1 MKELKNISLLPYNT
15 FGIDA
20 KAKLFI
26 EYYSLDELRQV
37 LKEHKGEQ
45 ILHIGQ
51 GSNLLFT
58 SDFNGV
64 ILHSGM
70 ARAKFLDDETVEAQN
85 GLRLD
90 DMIAQLTDMGYSGL
104 EKLSLIPGEVGA
116 SAVQNVGAYGCEAKD
131 VIVRV
136 NTLNVETLEERVF
149 TNEECRFGYR
159 DSIFKHELK
168 GKYIVTSVVYKVKPG
183 DATKTREEIIATRM
197 AKLPTVGEVG
207 SAGSFFMN
215 PFVPEEK
222 VNELLKLYPDMPHY
236 PVGAPSV
243 NQRSVCDG
251 ESGGTSCPVDLAERY
266 QHHNLVAE
274 REKIPAAWLIEQ
286 CGWKGKTLGG
296 AQVWPKQ
303 PLVIVNANNATPEDI
318 IALAARIRDCVKDI
332 FGIEISPEVIYI

>member
-20 KAKLFI
+20 KASLFI
-26 EYYSLDELRQV
+26 EYYSLDELRQA
-37 LKEHKGEQ
+37 LKEHKSER

-58 SDFNGV
+58 KDFDGV

-104 EKLSLIPGEVGA
+104 EKLSLIPGEIGA

-131 VIVRV
+131 VIERV
-136 NTLNVETLEERVF
+136 YTLDVETLEERVF
-149 TNEECRFGYR
+149 SNEECKFGYR
-159 DSIFKHELK
+159 DSAFKHELK

-183 DATKTREEIIATRM
+183 DATKTREEIIETRNG
-197 AKLPTVGEVG
+197 KLPKVGEVG

-215 PFVPEEK
+215 PFVPEEQA
-222 VNELLKLYPDMPHY
+222 NALLAQYPDMPNF
-236 PVGAPSV
+236 PSL
-243 NQRSVCDG
+243 QGG
-251 ESGGTSCPVDLAERY
+251 ERGR
-266 QHHNLVAE
+266 LV
-274 REKIPAAWLIEQ
+274 KIPAAWLIEQ

-296 AQVWPKQ
+296 AQVWHKQ
-303 PLVIVNANNATPEDI
+303 PLVIVNANHATAQDI
-318 IALAARIRDCVKDI
+318 MDLAAAVSASVKEKFNI
-332 FGIEISPEVIYI
+332 AIHPEVNYI

>member
-1 MKELKNISLLPYNT
+1 MRVVSDISLLPYNT

-37 LKEHKGEQ
+37 LKEHKGER

-58 SDFNGV
+58 QDFDGV

-70 ARAKFLDDETVEAQN
+70 ARARFLDDETVEAQN

-90 DMIAQLTDMGYSGL
+90 DLIAQLTDMQYCGM

-136 NTLNVETLEERVF
+136 NVLDTETLDQRMM

-168 GKYIVTSVVYKVKPG
+168 GKCIVTSVVYHVSKG
-183 DATKTREEIIATRM
+183 DATKTREEIIETRNG
-197 AKLPTVGEVG
+197 KLPKVGEVG

-215 PFVPEEK
+215 PFVPEQQA
-222 VNELLKLYPDMPHY
+222 NELLQLYPDMPHFQS
-236 PVGAPSV
+236 PQGV
-243 NQRSVCDG
+243 
-251 ESGGTSCPVDLAERY
+251 
-266 QHHNLVAE
+266 
-274 REKIPAAWLIEQ
+274 KIPAAWLIEQ
-286 CGWKGKTLGG
+286 CGWKGKTHGG

-303 PLVIVNANNATPEDI
+303 PLVLVNANHASATEI
-318 IALAARIRDCVKDI
+318 MELAKQISDSVYDRFNIRIN
-332 FGIEISPEVIYI
+332 PEVNYI

>member
-15 FGIDA
+15 FGMNA

-70 ARAKFLDDETVEAQN
+70 ARAKFIDDETVEAQN

-222 VNELLKLYPDMPHY
+222 ANELLAQYPDMPHFET
-236 PVGAPSV
+236 PSPWRV
-243 NQRSVCDG
+243 KSSARSDALWSSVEHSG
-251 ESGGTSCPVDLAERY
+251 ERCV
-266 QHHNLVAE
+266 
-274 REKIPAAWLIEQ
+274 KIPAAWLIEQ

-303 PLVIVNANNATPEDI
+303 PLVIVNANNASAKDI
-318 IALAARIRDCVKDI
+318 MELAAAVSASVKEK
-332 FGIEISPEVIYI
+332 FGIDIHPEVNYI

>member
-1 MKELKNISLLPYNT
+1 MQVVSDYRIPNT
-15 FGIDA
+15 FGLEA
-20 KAKLFI
+20 KAKTFI

-37 LKEHKGEQ
+37 LKEHKGER

-58 SDFNGV
+58 QDFDGI

-70 ARAKFLDDETVEAQN
+70 ARARFIDDETVEAQN

-90 DMIAQLTDMGYSGL
+90 DLIAQLTDMQYCGM

-131 VIVRV
+131 VIDRV
-136 NTLNVETLEERVF
+136 YTIDVETLEERVF
-149 TNEECRFGYR
+149 TNAECKFGYR
-159 DSIFKHELK
+159 DSAFKHELK
-168 GKYIVTSVVYKVKPG
+168 GKYIVTSVVYKVKTG

-197 AKLPTVGEVG
+197 AKLPAVGEVG

-215 PFVPEEK
+215 PFVPEEQA
-222 VNELLKLYPDMPHY
+222 NALLTQYPDMPHF
-236 PVGAPSV
+236 PSPQGV
-243 NQRSVCDG
+243 
-251 ESGGTSCPVDLAERY
+251 
-266 QHHNLVAE
+266 
-274 REKIPAAWLIEQ
+274 KIPAAWLIEQ

-303 PLVIVNANNATPEDI
+303 PLVIVNADNATAQDI
-318 IALAARIRDCVKDI
+318 IDLAAQVSTSVKEK
-332 FGIEISPEVIYI
+332 FGICISPEVNYI

>member
-15 FGIDA
+15 FGMNA

-215 PFVPEEK
+215 PFVPEDK

-318 IALAARIRDCVKDI
+318 IALAAQISASVKDK
-332 FGIEISPEVIYI
+332 FGIDIRPEVNYI

>member
-1 MKELKNISLLPYNT
+1 LPYNT

-37 LKEHKGEQ
+37 LKEHKGERM
-45 ILHIGQ
+45 LHIGQ

-58 SDFNGV
+58 KDFDGV

-116 SAVQNVGAYGCEAKD
+116 SAVQNVGAYGVEAKD
-131 VIVRV
+131 VIERV
-136 NTLNVETLEERVF
+136 YTIDVETQEERVF
-149 TNEECRFGYR
+149 TNAECKFGYR
-159 DSIFKHELK
+159 DSVFKHELK

-183 DATKTREEIIATRM
+183 DAIKTRDEIIETRNG
-197 AKLPTVGEVG
+197 KLPKVGEVG

-215 PFVPEEK
+215 PFVPQEQA
-222 VNELLKLYPDMPHY
+222 NELLKKYPDMPHFDT
-236 PVGAPSV
+236 PQGV
-243 NQRSVCDG
+243 
-251 ESGGTSCPVDLAERY
+251 
-266 QHHNLVAE
+266 
-274 REKIPAAWLIEQ
+274 KIPAAWLIEQ

-303 PLVIVNANNATPEDI
+303 PLVIVNANHASAQDI
-318 IALAARIRDCVKDI
+318 MDLAAKVSASVKEK
-332 FGIEISPEVIYI
+332 FNISINPEVNYI

>member
-1 MKELKNISLLPYNT
+1 MTIQENISLLPYNT
-15 FGIDA
+15 FGIDV
-20 KAKLFI
+20 KARLFI
-26 EYYSLDELRQV
+26 EYYSVEELKQV

-58 SDFNGV
+58 KDFDGV

-70 ARAKFLDDETVEAQN
+70 ARARFLDDETVEAQN

-90 DMIAQLTDMGYSGL
+90 DLIAQLTDMAYCGM

-116 SAVQNVGAYGCEAKD
+116 SAVQNVGAYGVEAKD
-131 VIVRV
+131 VILRV
-136 NTLNVETLEERVF
+136 NTIDVETLEERVF
-149 TNEECRFGYR
+149 SNEECRFGYR
-159 DSIFKHELK
+159 DSAFKHELK

-183 DATKTREEIIATRM
+183 EASKTREEIIQTRM

-222 VNELLKLYPDMPHY
+222 ANELLAQYPDMPNF
-236 PVGAPSV
+236 PSL
-243 NQRSVCDG
+243 Q
-251 ESGGTSCPVDLAERY
+251 GGDRGRFV
-266 QHHNLVAE
+266 
-274 REKIPAAWLIEQ
+274 KIPAAWLIEQ
-286 CGWKGKTLGG
+286 CGWKGKRMGG

-303 PLVIVNANNATPEDI
+303 PLVIVNADHATPEDI
-318 IALAARIRDCVKDI
+318 ISLAEAVSTSVKEK
-332 FGIEISPEVIYI
+332 FGIEIRPEVNYI

>member
-1 MKELKNISLLPYNT
+1 MRVVSDISLLPYNT

-37 LKEHKGEQ
+37 LKEHKGERM
-45 ILHIGQ
+45 LHIGQ

-58 SDFNGV
+58 QDFDGV

-70 ARAKFLDDETVEAQN
+70 ARAKFLDNETVEAQN

-116 SAVQNVGAYGCEAKD
+116 SAVQNVGAYGVEAKD
-131 VIVRV
+131 VIERV
-136 NTLNVETLEERVF
+136 YTIDVESGEERVF
-149 TNEECRFGYR
+149 TNAECKFGYR
-159 DSIFKHELK
+159 DSAFKHELK

-183 DATKTREEIIATRM
+183 DATKTGEEIIETRNG
-197 AKLPTVGEVG
+197 KLPKVGEIG

-215 PFVPEEK
+215 PFVQEEQAK
-222 VNELLKLYPDMPHY
+222 ELLKQYPDMPHFAT
-236 PVGAPSV
+236 PQGV
-243 NQRSVCDG
+243 
-251 ESGGTSCPVDLAERY
+251 
-266 QHHNLVAE
+266 
-274 REKIPAAWLIEQ
+274 KIPAAWLIEQ

-303 PLVIVNANNATPEDI
+303 PLVIVNANHASAQDI
-318 IALAARIRDCVKDI
+318 MDLAAQVSASVKEKFNIDI
-332 FGIEISPEVIYI
+332 HPEVNYI

>member
-1 MKELKNISLLPYNT
+1 MIIKENISLLPYNT

-20 KAKLFI
+20 KAKIFVEYGSI
-26 EYYSLDELRQV
+26 EELKQV
-37 LKEHKGEQ
+37 LQQYKGER

-116 SAVQNVGAYGCEAKD
+116 SAVQNVGAYGVEAKD
-131 VIVRV
+131 VIERV
-136 NTLNVETLEERVF
+136 YTIHVDTLEERVF
-149 TNEECRFGYR
+149 TNAECKFGYR
-159 DSIFKHELK
+159 DSAFKHELK
-168 GKYIVTSVVYKVKPG
+168 GKYIVTSVVYKVKTG
-183 DATKTREEIIATRM
+183 DATKTREEIIQTRM
-197 AKLPTVGEVG
+197 AKLPAVGETG

-215 PFVPEEK
+215 PFVPEQQADA
-222 VNELLKLYPDMPHY
+222 LLKQYPDMPHF
-236 PVGAPSV
+236 PSPQGV
-243 NQRSVCDG
+243 
-251 ESGGTSCPVDLAERY
+251 
-266 QHHNLVAE
+266 
-274 REKIPAAWLIEQ
+274 KIPAAWLIEQ

-303 PLVIVNANNATPEDI
+303 PLVLVNAGHASAQDI
-318 IALAARIRDCVKDI
+318 IDLAAAVSASVKEK
-332 FGIEISPEVIYI
+332 FGIDIHPEVNYI

>member
-1 MKELKNISLLPYNT
+1 MLIEQMVNIPNT
-15 FGIDA
+15 FGMDV
-20 KAKLFI
+20 KTKLFV

-37 LKEHKGEQ
+37 LREHKGEQ

-58 SDFNGV
+58 RDFNGV

-70 ARAKFLDDETVEAQN
+70 ARARFLDDETVEAQN

-90 DMIAQLTDMGYSGL
+90 DLIAQLTDMAYCGL
-104 EKLSLIPGEVGA
+104 EKLSFIPGEVGA
-116 SAVQNVGAYGCEAKD
+116 SAVQNVGAYGVEAKD
-131 VIVRV
+131 VILRV
-136 NTLNVETLEERVF
+136 NTIDVETLEERIF

-183 DATKTREEIIATRM
+183 DASKTREEIIQTRM
-197 AKLPTVGEVG
+197 AKLPTVGETG

-215 PFVPEEK
+215 PFIPEEQAD
-222 VNELLKLYPDMPHY
+222 ELLKQYPDMPHFEVKSSN
-236 PVGAPSV
+236 PQVL
-243 NQRSVCDG
+243 
-251 ESGGTSCPVDLAERY
+251 ESS
-266 QHHNLVAE
+266 NLV
-274 REKIPAAWLIEQ
+274 KIPAAWLIEQ

-318 IALAARIRDCVKDI
+318 IALAAQVSASVKEKFNIDI
-332 FGIEISPEVIYI
+332 HPEVNYI

>member
-1 MKELKNISLLPYNT
+1 MTIKENFSLLPHNT

-20 KAKLFI
+20 KARLFI
-26 EYYSLDELRQV
+26 EYYSLDELREA
-37 LKEHKGEQ
+37 LKAHKGEQ

-58 SDFNGV
+58 KDYDGV

-70 ARAKFLDDETVEAQN
+70 ARARFLDDETVEAQN

-116 SAVQNVGAYGCEAKD
+116 SAVQNVGAYGVEAKD
-131 VIVRV
+131 VIQRV
-136 NTLNVETLEERVF
+136 YTIDVETLEERVF
-149 TNEECRFGYR
+149 SNEECRFGYR
-159 DSIFKHELK
+159 DSAFKHELK
-168 GKYIVTSVVYKVKPG
+168 GRYIVTSVVYKVKPG
-183 DATKTREEIIATRM
+183 DAVKTREEIIQTRM
-197 AKLPTVGEVG
+197 AKLPTIGEVG

-222 VNELLKLYPDMPHY
+222 ANELLKQYPDMPNF
-236 PVGAPSV
+236 PSP
-243 NQRSVCDG
+243 Q
-251 ESGGTSCPVDLAERY
+251 GGDRGR
-266 QHHNLVAE
+266 LV
-274 REKIPAAWLIEQ
+274 KIPAAWLIEQ

-303 PLVIVNANNATPEDI
+303 PLVIVNANHATPDDI
-318 IALAARIRDCVKDI
+318 IALAAAVSQSVKEK
-332 FGIEISPEVIYI
+332 FGIDIHPEVNYI

>member
-1 MKELKNISLLPYNT
+1 MKIPNT
-15 FGIDA
+15 FGMDV
-20 KAKLFI
+20 KARLFI

-37 LKEHKGEQ
+37 LREHKGEPM
-45 ILHIGQ
+45 LHIGQ

-58 SDFNGV
+58 KDYDGV

-70 ARAKFLDDETVEAQN
+70 ARARFLDDETVEAQN

-90 DMIAQLTDMGYSGL
+90 DLIAQLTDMAYCGM

-116 SAVQNVGAYGCEAKD
+116 SAVQNVGAYGVEAKD
-131 VIVRV
+131 VIERV
-136 NTLNVETLEERVF
+136 YTIDIEALEERIF
-149 TNEECRFGYR
+149 SNEECRFGYR

-183 DATKTREEIIATRM
+183 EASATREEIIRTRM

-215 PFVPEEK
+215 PFIPEEK
-222 VNELLKLYPDMPHY
+222 ANELLKLYPDMPNF
-236 PVGAPSV
+236 PSP
-243 NQRSVCDG
+243 
-251 ESGGTSCPVDLAERY
+251 SGV
-266 QHHNLVAE
+266 
-274 REKIPAAWLIEQ
+274 KIPAAWLIEQ

-303 PLVIVNANNATPEDI
+303 PLVIVNADHATPDDI
-318 IALAARIRDCVKDI
+318 IALADAVSKSVKDK
-332 FGIEISPEVIYI
+332 FGITISPEVNYI

>member
-215 PFVPEEK
+215 PFVPEDK

-318 IALAARIRDCVKDI
+318 IALAAQISASVKDK
-332 FGIEISPEVIYI
+332 FGIDIRPEVNYI

>member
-1 MKELKNISLLPYNT
+1 MRVVSDISLLPYNT

-20 KAKLFI
+20 KARLFV
-26 EYYSLDELRQV
+26 EYYSLDELREV
-37 LKEHKGEQ
+37 LKTHKGER

-58 SDFNGV
+58 KDFDGV

-70 ARAKFLDDETVEAQN
+70 ARAKFLDDNTVEAQN

-116 SAVQNVGAYGCEAKD
+116 SAVQNVGAYGVEAKD
-131 VIVRV
+131 VIERV
-136 NTLNVETLEERVF
+136 YTLDVETLKERVF
-149 TNEECRFGYR
+149 TNAECKFGYR
-159 DSIFKHELK
+159 DSAFKHELK

-183 DATKTREEIIATRM
+183 DATKTREEIIETRNG
-197 AKLPTVGEVG
+197 KLPKVGEIG

-215 PFVPEEK
+215 PFVPEEQA
-222 VNELLKLYPDMPHY
+222 NALLKQYPDMPHFQT
-236 PVGAPSV
+236 PQGV
-243 NQRSVCDG
+243 
-251 ESGGTSCPVDLAERY
+251 
-266 QHHNLVAE
+266 
-274 REKIPAAWLIEQ
+274 KIPAAWLIEQ

-303 PLVIVNANNATPEDI
+303 PLVIVNANHATAQDI
-318 IALAARIRDCVKDI
+318 IDLAAQVSASVKEK
-332 FGIEISPEVIYI
+332 FNISINPEVNYI

>member
-1 MKELKNISLLPYNT
+1 MRVVSDISLLPYNT

-37 LKEHKGEQ
+37 LKEHKGERM
-45 ILHIGQ
+45 LHIGQ

-58 SDFNGV
+58 KDFDGV

-116 SAVQNVGAYGCEAKD
+116 SAVQNVGAYGVEAKD
-131 VIVRV
+131 VIERV
-136 NTLNVETLEERVF
+136 YTMDVESGEERVF
-149 TNEECRFGYR
+149 TNAECKFGYR
-159 DSIFKHELK
+159 DSAFKHELK

-183 DATKTREEIIATRM
+183 DATKTREEIIETRNG
-197 AKLPTVGEVG
+197 KLPKVGEVG

-215 PFVPEEK
+215 PFVPQEQA
-222 VNELLKLYPDMPHY
+222 NELQKKYPDMPHFDT
-236 PVGAPSV
+236 PQGV
-243 NQRSVCDG
+243 
-251 ESGGTSCPVDLAERY
+251 
-266 QHHNLVAE
+266 
-274 REKIPAAWLIEQ
+274 KIPAAWLIEQ

-303 PLVIVNANNATPEDI
+303 PLVIVNANHATAQDI
-318 IALAARIRDCVKDI
+318 MDLAAKVSASVKEK
-332 FGIEISPEVIYI
+332 FNISINPEVNYI

>member
-1 MKELKNISLLPYNT
+1 MVNIPNT

-37 LKEHKGEQ
+37 LTEHRGER

-58 SDFNGV
+58 KDFDGI

-70 ARAKFLDDETVEAQN
+70 ARARFLDDETVEAQN

-90 DMIAQLTDMGYSGL
+90 DLIAQLTDMAYCGM

-116 SAVQNVGAYGCEAKD
+116 SAVQNVGAYGVEAKD

-136 NTLNVETLEERVF
+136 HTLDVETLEERVF
-149 TNEECRFGYR
+149 TNAECRFGYR
-159 DSIFKHELK
+159 DSAFKHELK
-168 GKYIVTSVVYKVKPG
+168 GRYIVTSVVYHVTKG
-183 DATKTREEIIATRM
+183 DATKTREEIIETRNG
-197 AKLPTVGEVG
+197 KLPKVGEVG

-215 PFVPEEK
+215 PFVPEQQAAA
-222 VNELLKLYPDMPHY
+222 LLAQYPDMPHFET
-236 PVGAPSV
+236 PQGV
-243 NQRSVCDG
+243 
-251 ESGGTSCPVDLAERY
+251 
-266 QHHNLVAE
+266 
-274 REKIPAAWLIEQ
+274 KIPAAWLIEQ

-303 PLVIVNANNATPEDI
+303 ALVIVNANNAKAEDI
-318 IALAARIRDCVKDI
+318 MALAAAISKSVKETFNI
-332 FGIEISPEVIYI
+332 TINPEVNYI

>member
-15 FGIDA
+15 FGMNA

-116 SAVQNVGAYGCEAKD
+116 SAVQNVGAYGVEAKD
-131 VIVRV
+131 VIERV
-136 NTLNVETLEERVF
+136 YTINVETLEERVF

-215 PFVPEEK
+215 PFVPEDK

-236 PVGAPSV
+236 P
-243 NQRSVCDG
+243 
-251 ESGGTSCPVDLAERY
+251 
-266 QHHNLVAE
+266 VAE

-318 IALAARIRDCVKDI
+318 IALAAQISASVKDK
-332 FGIEISPEVIYI
+332 FGIDIHPEVNYI

>member
-1 MKELKNISLLPYNT
+1 MTIKENISLLPYNT

-20 KAKLFI
+20 KARLFI
-26 EYYSLDELRQV
+26 EYYSLDELRTV

-58 SDFNGV
+58 KDFDGV

-116 SAVQNVGAYGCEAKD
+116 SAVQNVGAYGVEAKD
-131 VIVRV
+131 VIERV
-136 NTLNVETLEERVF
+136 YTLDVETLEERVF
-149 TNEECRFGYR
+149 SNEECRFGYR
-159 DSIFKHELK
+159 DSAFKHELK

-183 DATKTREEIIATRM
+183 DATKTREEIIQTRM
-197 AKLPTVGEVG
+197 AKLPTVGETG

-222 VNELLKLYPDMPHY
+222 ANELLKLYPDMPHF
-236 PVGAPSV
+236 PVE
-243 NQRSVCDG
+243 G
-251 ESGGTSCPVDLAERY
+251 ERV
-266 QHHNLVAE
+266 
-274 REKIPAAWLIEQ
+274 KIPAAWLIEQ

-303 PLVIVNANNATPEDI
+303 PLVIVNANNATAQDI
-318 IALAARIRDCVKDI
+318 IDLAAQVSASVKEK
-332 FGIEISPEVIYI
+332 FGIDIHPEVNYI

>member
-1 MKELKNISLLPYNT
+1 MTNYNFPIPNT

-37 LKEHKGEQ
+37 LKEHKGER

-58 SDFNGV
+58 KDFDGV
-64 ILHSGM
+64 ILHSKM
-70 ARAKFLDDETVEAQN
+70 ARARFLDDETVEVQN

-90 DMIAQLTDMGYSGL
+90 DLIAQLTDMNYCGL

-131 VIVRV
+131 VILRV
-136 NTLNVETLEERVF
+136 HTLDVETLEERVF
-149 TNEECRFGYR
+149 SNEECKFGYR
-159 DSIFKHELK
+159 DSAFKHELK
-168 GKYIVTSVVYKVKPG
+168 GRYVVTSVVYKVKPG
-183 DATKTREEIIATRM
+183 DATKTREEIIETRNG
-197 AKLPTVGEVG
+197 KLPKVGEVG

-215 PFVPEEK
+215 PFVPEEQA
-222 VNELLKLYPDMPHY
+222 NALLKQYPDMPHFAS
-236 PVGAPSV
+236 PQGV
-243 NQRSVCDG
+243 
-251 ESGGTSCPVDLAERY
+251 
-266 QHHNLVAE
+266 
-274 REKIPAAWLIEQ
+274 KIPAAWLIEQ

-303 PLVIVNANNATPEDI
+303 PLVIVNANNASAQDI
-318 IALAARIRDCVKDI
+318 IDLAAAVSKSVKEK
-332 FGIEISPEVIYI
+332 FGITISPEVNYI

>member
-1 MKELKNISLLPYNT
+1 MNQCENASIPNT
-15 FGIDA
+15 FGMDV
-20 KAKLFI
+20 KARLFI

-37 LKEHKGEQ
+37 LREHKGEPF
-45 ILHIGQ
+45 LHIGQ

-58 SDFNGV
+58 KDFEGV

-70 ARAKFLDDETVEAQN
+70 ARARFIDDETVEAQN

-116 SAVQNVGAYGCEAKD
+116 SAVQNVGAYGVEAKD
-131 VIVRV
+131 VILRV
-136 NTLNVETLEERVF
+136 NTINVETLEERVF

-159 DSIFKHELK
+159 DSMFKHELK

-183 DATKTREEIIATRM
+183 EASKTREEIIQTRM
-197 AKLPTVGEVG
+197 AKLPAVGEVG

-215 PFVPEEK
+215 PFVPQQQAG
-222 VNELLKLYPDMPHY
+222 ELLKRYPDMPHF
-236 PVGAPSV
+236 PV
-243 NQRSVCDG
+243 
-251 ESGGTSCPVDLAERY
+251 EGG
-266 QHHNLVAE
+266 LV
-274 REKIPAAWLIEQ
+274 KIPAAWLIEQ

-303 PLVIVNANNATPEDI
+303 PLVIVNADHATPEDI
-318 IALAARIRDCVKDI
+318 IDLADAISKSVKDK
-332 FGIEISPEVIYI
+332 FGITISPEVNYI

>member
-15 FGIDA
+15 FGMNA

-70 ARAKFLDDETVEAQN
+70 ARARFIDDETVEAQN

-136 NTLNVETLEERVF
+136 NTLNIETLEERVF

-215 PFVPEEK
+215 PFVPEDK

-236 PVGAPSV
+236 P
-243 NQRSVCDG
+243 
-251 ESGGTSCPVDLAERY
+251 
-266 QHHNLVAE
+266 VAE

-303 PLVIVNANNATPEDI
+303 PLVIVNANNASAKDTRE
-318 IALAARIRDCVKDI
+318 LAAAVSASVKEK
-332 FGIEISPEVIYI
+332 FGIDIHPEVHYI

>member
-1 MKELKNISLLPYNT
+1 MIIKENISLLPYNT

-20 KAKLFI
+20 KAKIFVEYGSI
-26 EYYSLDELRQV
+26 EELKQV
-37 LKEHKGEQ
+37 LQQYKGER

-116 SAVQNVGAYGCEAKD
+116 SAVQNVGAYGVEAKD
-131 VIVRV
+131 VIERV
-136 NTLNVETLEERVF
+136 YTIHVDTLEERVF
-149 TNEECRFGYR
+149 TNAECKFGYR
-159 DSIFKHELK
+159 DSAFKHELK

-183 DATKTREEIIATRM
+183 DATKTREEIIQTRM
-197 AKLPTVGEVG
+197 AKLPAVGETG

-215 PFVPEEK
+215 PFVPEQQADA
-222 VNELLKLYPDMPHY
+222 LLKQNPDMPHF
-236 PVGAPSV
+236 PSPQGV
-243 NQRSVCDG
+243 
-251 ESGGTSCPVDLAERY
+251 
-266 QHHNLVAE
+266 
-274 REKIPAAWLIEQ
+274 KIPAAWLIEQ

-303 PLVIVNANNATPEDI
+303 PQVIINAGHASAQDI
-318 IALAARIRDCVKDI
+318 IDLAAAVSASVKEK
-332 FGIEISPEVIYI
+332 FGITISPEVNYI

>member
-1 MKELKNISLLPYNT
+1 MKKCENAKIPNT
-15 FGIDA
+15 FGIDV
-20 KAKLFI
+20 KARLFI

-58 SDFNGV
+58 RDFNGI

-70 ARAKFLDDETVEAQN
+70 ARARFIDDETVEAQN

-90 DMIAQLTDMGYSGL
+90 DLIAQLTDMAYCGM

-116 SAVQNVGAYGCEAKD
+116 SAVQNVGAYGVEAKD
-131 VIVRV
+131 VIERV
-136 NTLNVETLEERVF
+136 YTLDVETQEERVF
-149 TNEECRFGYR
+149 TNEECKFGYR

-183 DATKTREEIIATRM
+183 EASKTREEIIQTRM

-222 VNELLKLYPDMPHY
+222 ANELLAQYPDMPHFEVQSSN
-236 PVGAPSV
+236 PQILKS
-243 NQRSVCDG
+243 S
-251 ESGGTSCPVDLAERY
+251 
-266 QHHNLVAE
+266 NLV
-274 REKIPAAWLIEQ
+274 KIPAAWLIEQ

-303 PLVIVNANNATPEDI
+303 PLVIINANNATPDDI
-318 IALAARIRDCVKDI
+318 IALAAQVSASVKEK
-332 FGIEISPEVIYI
+332 FGIDIHPEVNYI

>member
-1 MKELKNISLLPYNT
+1 MLIEQMVNIPNT
-15 FGIDA
+15 FGMDV
-20 KAKLFI
+20 KTKLFV

-37 LKEHKGEQ
+37 LREHKGEQ

-58 SDFNGV
+58 RDFNGV

-70 ARAKFLDDETVEAQN
+70 ARARFLDDETVEAQN

-90 DMIAQLTDMGYSGL
+90 DLIAQLTDMAYCGL
-104 EKLSLIPGEVGA
+104 EKLSFIPGEVGA
-116 SAVQNVGAYGCEAKD
+116 SAVQNVGAYGVEAKD
-131 VIVRV
+131 VILRV
-136 NTLNVETLEERVF
+136 NTIDVETLEERVF

-183 DATKTREEIIATRM
+183 DASKTREEIIQTRM
-197 AKLPTVGEVG
+197 AKLPTVGETG

-215 PFVPEEK
+215 PFIPEEQAD
-222 VNELLKLYPDMPHY
+222 ELLKQYPDMPHFEVKSSN
-236 PVGAPSV
+236 PQVL
-243 NQRSVCDG
+243 
-251 ESGGTSCPVDLAERY
+251 ESS
-266 QHHNLVAE
+266 NLV
-274 REKIPAAWLIEQ
+274 KIPAAWLIEQ

-318 IALAARIRDCVKDI
+318 IALAAQVSASVKEKFNIDI
-332 FGIEISPEVIYI
+332 HPEVNYI

>member
-1 MKELKNISLLPYNT
+1 MQVVSNISLLPYNT

-37 LKEHKGEQ
+37 LKEHKGEK

-58 SDFNGV
+58 KDFDGV

-70 ARAKFLDDETVEAQN
+70 ARARFLDDETVEAQN

-90 DMIAQLTDMGYSGL
+90 DLIAQLTDMCYCGM

-136 NTLNVETLEERVF
+136 HTIDVETLEERVF

-159 DSIFKHELK
+159 DSAFKHELK
-168 GKYIVTSVVYKVKPG
+168 GKYIVTSVVYHVAKG
-183 DATKTREEIIATRM
+183 DATKTREEIIETRNG
-197 AKLPTVGEVG
+197 KLPKVGEVG

-215 PFVPEEK
+215 PFVPEEQA
-222 VNELLKLYPDMPHY
+222 NALLEQYPDMPHFAS
-236 PVGAPSV
+236 PQGV
-243 NQRSVCDG
+243 
-251 ESGGTSCPVDLAERY
+251 
-266 QHHNLVAE
+266 
-274 REKIPAAWLIEQ
+274 KIPAAWLIEQ

-303 PLVIVNANNATPEDI
+303 PLVLVNANNATAQDI
-318 IALAARIRDCVKDI
+318 IDLAAAIRTSVQEKFNI
-332 FGIEISPEVIYI
+332 TINPEVNYI

>member
-1 MKELKNISLLPYNT
+1 MTIKENISLLPYNT
-15 FGIDA
+15 FGIDV
-20 KAKLFI
+20 KARLFI

-37 LKEHKGEQ
+37 LKDHRGERV
-45 ILHIGQ
+45 LHIGQ

-58 SDFNGV
+58 KDFDGV

-90 DMIAQLTDMGYSGL
+90 DLIAQLTDMQYCGV

-131 VIVRV
+131 VILRV
-136 NTLNVETLEERVF
+136 HTIDVETLEERVF
-149 TNEECRFGYR
+149 RNEECRFGYR
-159 DSIFKHELK
+159 DSAFKHELK

-183 DATKTREEIIATRM
+183 DASKTREEIIETRNG
-197 AKLPTVGEVG
+197 KLPKVGEVG

-215 PFVPEEK
+215 PFVPEEQA
-222 VNELLKLYPDMPHY
+222 NALLKQYPDMPNF
-236 PVGAPSV
+236 PSL
-243 NQRSVCDG
+243 Q
-251 ESGGTSCPVDLAERY
+251 GGDRGR
-266 QHHNLVAE
+266 LV
-274 REKIPAAWLIEQ
+274 KIPAAWLIEQ

-303 PLVIVNANNATPEDI
+303 PLVIVNADHAAPQDI
-318 IALAARIRDCVKDI
+318 IDLAAAVSASVKEK
-332 FGIEISPEVIYI
+332 FGITINPEVNYI